1 MVDLSIVALVYQIY
15 IYNIYIYPL
24 KNGGFKPTEI
34 GGLVAGISGQGGG
47 VWQFFWYPQPSF
59 ILLATYTE

>member
-1 MVDLSIVALVYQIY
+1 
-15 IYNIYIYPL
+15 L

-59 ILLATYTE
+59 IFLATYTE